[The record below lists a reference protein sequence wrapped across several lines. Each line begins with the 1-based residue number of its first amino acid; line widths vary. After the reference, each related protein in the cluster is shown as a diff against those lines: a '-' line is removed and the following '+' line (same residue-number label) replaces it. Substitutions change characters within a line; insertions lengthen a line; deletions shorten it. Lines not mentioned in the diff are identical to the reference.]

1 MLNKISSMLDVVA
14 DSLEKKGLIKEAYEI
29 DKIADAVEAGDF
41 FKILSP
47 NEKYPLGYHGSGK
60 EFTFS
65 PHTAPITFPTE
76 QDAKDFIKHNE
87 LKLKKLHPD
96 LSGLTI
102 SK

>member
-1 MLNKISSMLDVVA
+1 MLSKIPSMLDAVA

-47 NEKYPLGYHGSGK
+47 NNKYPLGYRGSSK

-65 PHTAPITFPTE
+65 PHLFPITFPTE

-87 LKLKKLHPD
+87 IKLKKLHPD
-96 LSGLTI
+96 LTKLII